1 MTSPANAL
9 LASIVELPD
18 LDRRQLAADRL
29 LAAEGA
35 GHIVHDLPV
44 RSDGR
49 SVSLESRPWRVDP
62 IPYAMAAEDFA
73 ELAAAVADRMRML
86 EVVLADLY
94 GNRSLLTHGIID
106 APALWGSNR
115 YRLAALGPDRPAR
128 WLTTYSV
135 DVVQDIDGI
144 WHVVHD
150 ATDAPSGVGYALL
163 DRTVTSQVHRDLL
176 SRVSTDSA
184 PQSLDVFADLL
195 LRGLADLATTE
206 SPRIVVMSGGVEH
219 HSFVEQSYLA
229 TRLGLNLAE
238 GADLVVRQRRLWLR
252 SLAGLEPVDV
262 LFRRLEDDRLDPMEV
277 NAQGRAG
284 IPGVL
289 LAARAGGVRL
299 ANAHGCGVI
308 EDPALAEGWDDA
320 GDWLSHLR
328 AGTHDGTTLRRI
340 DAERRRSMMIRT
352 CPCYDGEAVVERPV
366 VLRLHAV
373 ADDDGVDVL
382 AGGVAR
388 VLAPG
393 DDPVTPTAATAKDI
407 WVLGRSRAPHVV
419 SRRQPLPQVDL
430 IASVPTRA
438 AEALFWA
445 GRAVERSEAI
455 ARALRVVLDRTGEV
469 IEVDGWVAPALAM
482 LTEVAG
488 VNGVN
493 GEARAGEA
501 DPPTPDAVIDGAVVA
516 LSRQLGAMFAEVSSV
531 REFFSVTAGRV
542 LARLADR
549 RSALRSAG
557 ELEEPFVDIGMI
569 DGVLIDLASFT
580 GLWNESVVHGPAWRF
595 GEIGRRLERVFAVID
610 TVRGASRPVV
620 PESAELSFATR
631 GLIEIVLASNESLVA
646 YRRRYRSDVELAPA
660 MQLLLASERNPR
672 AAAAALDV
680 VRREALELAWEF
692 GALEADELLG
702 LLRSADLSSIESVEL
717 LLTTVWERCDLLAR
731 DIVSTRLA
739 SPVDPR
745 TMGRT

>member
-1 MTSPANAL
+1 MTSPATAL
-9 LASIVELPD
+9 VQSVVELPD

-62 IPYAMAAEDFA
+62 IPYAIAAEEFA
-73 ELAAAVADRMRML
+73 VLATAVADRMRML
-86 EVVLADLY
+86 EVVLGDLY
-94 GNRSLLTHGIID
+94 GERSLLADGIVD
-106 APALWGSNR
+106 APTLWGSTR
-115 YRLAALGPDRPAR
+115 YRLASLVQDRPAR

-135 DVVQDIDGI
+135 DVVQDTAGV
-144 WHVVHD
+144 WHVIHD

-163 DRTVTSQVHRDLL
+163 DRAVTAQVHRDLL
-176 SRVSTDSA
+176 SRVSTESA
-184 PQSLDVFADLL
+184 PQSLDVYADAL

-219 HSFVEQSYLA
+219 YSFVEQSYLA

-289 LAARAGGVRL
+289 LAAHSGGVQL

-308 EDPALAEGWDDA
+308 EDPALADGWDDA
-320 GDWLSHLR
+320 GAWLSHLR
-328 AGTHDGTTLRRI
+328 PGGQAETVLRRI
-340 DAERRRSMMIRT
+340 DADWRRSMTIRT
-352 CPCYDGEAVVERPV
+352 TPCYDGVGVVERPV

-373 ADDDGVDVL
+373 ANDDGIDVL

-393 DDPVTPTAATAKDI
+393 DDPVAPTAATAKDL
-407 WVLGRSRAPHVV
+407 WVLGRYRAPQVV
-419 SRRQPLPQVDL
+419 ARRQPLPQVDL

-445 GRAVERSEAI
+445 GRAVERSEVI

-469 IEVDGWVAPALAM
+469 IEVDGWVSPALSM
-482 LTEVAG
+482 LTEVA
-488 VNGVN
+488 
-493 GEARAGEA
+493 AIA
-501 DPPTPDAVIDGAVVA
+501 DPADRSTPAAVIDSAVLA
-516 LSRQLGAMFAEVSSV
+516 LSDQLGAVFAEVSSV

-542 LARLADR
+542 LARLAEG
-549 RSALRSAG
+549 RSALRSAVA
-557 ELEEPFVDIGMI
+557 LDAPFVDIGLI
-569 DGVLIDLASFT
+569 DNVLIDLASFT

-610 TVRGASRPVV
+610 TLRGASRPD
-620 PESAELSFATR
+620 PHRTGGEEAADAFEPSFATR

-646 YRRRYRSDVELAPA
+646 YRRRHRSDVELGPA
-660 MQLLLASERNPR
+660 MHLLLVSERNPR
-672 AAAAALDV
+672 AVAAALDV
-680 VRREALELAWEF
+680 VRREADQLQWEF
-692 GALEADELLG
+692 GAIEAEDLLG
-702 LLRSADLSSIESVEL
+702 HLRAADLSSIEAVESL
-717 LLTTVWERCDLLAR
+717 LVAVWGRCDLLAR
-731 DIVSTRLA
+731 DIVSSRLA

-745 TMGRT
+745 TMGRS